1 MEGAFQAKM
10 KTNEGNTRRKKNNN
24 NKKLEFIQHVNI
36 AKKKTKSSS
45 TEMLVETKCEVQ

>member
-24 NKKLEFIQHVNI
+24 KKLEFIQHVNI
-36 AKKKTKSSS
+36 AKKKNQIIINRNVGGDQ
-45 TEMLVETKCEVQ
+45 M